1 MDAFELKSN
10 GQVESI
16 DLMKNGTLEEE
27 PKFRKR
33 CQCSTPHCPVRII
46 IRKDVNQTPKVVTQ
60 SPTKS
65 IQCQINGQDE
75 KEKNKRKKT
84 IKVNLEKLLFIFF
97 MTNYFFYVR
106 LVDDKFLCRDRLF
119 KRFKIITK

>member
-1 MDAFELKSN
+1 MDVFEFKSN
-10 GQVESI
+10 GQVEPI
-16 DLMKNGTLEEE
+16 DLIKNGTLEEE

-46 IRKDVNQTPKVVTQ
+46 IRKGVNEAQNCVTQ

-65 IQCQINGQDE
+65 VQCQVIGQDK

-84 IKVNLEKLLFIFF
+84 IKVNLQKILSIFF
-97 MTNYFFYVR
+97 NEE
-106 LVDDKFLCRDRLF
+106 LF
-119 KRFKIITK
+119 SLRSISR